1 MAAVRQALAAK
12 RRLAQLVEHLS
23 YTQQVTGSIPVS
35 PSCLERIIN
44 KLTTVSTSARKASGN
59 RCFSYTGGKM
69 TDKEVKHF
77 YNTAEWKSKRE
88 QILNRD
94 FHECQDCRRRLAEA
108 MKKGI
113 VLHGEDRI
121 IRPAHEVHHI
131 KELKEHPELALVD
144 KNLISLCTQCHN
156 IRHGRN
162 PHRFVKRKKRLT
174 EEKW

>member
-1 MAAVRQALAAK
+1 
-12 RRLAQLVEHLS
+12 
-23 YTQQVTGSIPVS
+23 
-35 PSCLERIIN
+35 
-44 KLTTVSTSARKASGN
+44 
-59 RCFSYTGGKM
+59 M

-94 FHECQDCRRRLAEA
+94 FHECQGCRRRLAEA

-144 KNLISLCTQCHN
+144 ENLISLCTQCHN

>member
-1 MAAVRQALAAK
+1 
-12 RRLAQLVEHLS
+12 
-23 YTQQVTGSIPVS
+23 
-35 PSCLERIIN
+35 
-44 KLTTVSTSARKASGN
+44 
-59 RCFSYTGGKM
+59 M

-121 IRPAHEVHHI
+121 IRPANEVH
-131 KELKEHPELALVD
+131 
-144 KNLISLCTQCHN
+144 
-156 IRHGRN
+156 RHKR
-162 PHRFVKRKKRLT
+162 VKRTSGTGTGGR
-174 EEKW
+174 EPN